1 MNRMLRRGSLAVLC
15 VAAGVLLA
23 SVAGLGTSQAAPQAP
38 PVNTALPSITGTP
51 QQSQTLTAQN
61 GTWTGTGTISFRYQW
76 LRCNAA
82 GNGCNE
88 ISGATERIYTLRSP
102 DVGNTMRVR
111 VTATNPDGSTSA
123 TSAPTAVVTRSGPSP
138 TGCPSGTGPIN
149 IGQLAPPAR
158 LTVDGQSLAP
168 TPVRRSTQ
176 ALTVRFHVSACGG
189 RAVQG
194 ALVYVTATPYNQF
207 GIPPE
212 QATGADGWAQLS
224 MSRLRGFPAT
234 PRQQL
239 LVVFVRA
246 RKQGENLLGGVSTRR
261 LVSFPVNLRAS

>member
-1 MNRMLRRGSLAVLC
+1 MTNKHRMLGLAVLA
-15 VAAGVLLA
+15 VASAAVFA
-23 SVAGLGTSQAAPQAP
+23 SLAGLGTAARQAP
-38 PVNTALPSITGTP
+38 PVNTAPPSITGTA

-61 GTWTGTGTISFRYQW
+61 GTWTGAGTISFRYQW
-76 LRCNAA
+76 LRCNQN
-82 GNGCNE
+82 GNGCTE
-88 ISGATERIYTLRSP
+88 ISGATERTYALRGV
-102 DVGNTMRVR
+102 DVGNTIRVR
-111 VTATNPDGSTSA
+111 VIATNADG
-123 TSAPTAVVTRSGPSP
+123 GPSA

-149 IGQLAPPAR
+149 IGQLTPPAR
-158 LTVDGQSLAP
+158 LTVDGQSVSP
-168 TPVRRSTQ
+168 TPVGRTTQ

-207 GIPPE
+207 SIPPE
-212 QATGADGWAQLS
+212 QATGADGWSQLS
-224 MSRLRGFPAT
+224 MSRLRGYPAT

-261 LVSFPVNLRAS
+261 LVSFPVDLRR

>member
-1 MNRMLRRGSLAVLC
+1 MTKKYRRAGLAGLVVLT
-15 VAAGVLLA
+15 VAAFA
-23 SVAGLGTSQAAPQAP
+23 SLAGLGTAARQAP
-38 PVNTALPSITGTP
+38 PVNSTPPSISGTA
-51 QQSQTLTAQN
+51 QQSQTLTANN

-76 LRCNAA
+76 LRCNRS
-82 GNGCNE
+82 GNGCND
-88 ISGATERIYTLRSP
+88 ISGATERTYMLRGA
-102 DVGNTMRVR
+102 DVGSTIRVR

-123 TSAPTAVVTRSGPSP
+123 TSAPTAVVTRSSP
-138 TGCPSGTGPIN
+138 GATGCPTGTGPIT
-149 IGQLAPPAR
+149 IGSLAPPAR
-158 LTVDGQSLAP
+158 LTVDGQSMAP
-168 TPVRRSTQ
+168 TPVGRSTQ

-189 RAVQG
+189 RPVQG

-239 LVVFVRA
+239 LVIFVRA

-261 LVSFPVNLRAS
+261 LVSFPVNLSR

>member
-1 MNRMLRRGSLAVLC
+1 MTNKHRVLWLALLAV
-15 VAAGVLLA
+15 VSGAAFA
-23 SVAGLGTSQAAPQAP
+23 SLAGLGTAARQAP
-38 PVNTALPSITGTP
+38 PANTAPPSITGTA

-76 LRCNAA
+76 LRCNQA

-88 ISGATERIYTLRSP
+88 IGGATERTYTVRGA
-102 DVGNTMRVR
+102 DVGSTLRVR
-111 VTATNPDGSTSA
+111 VTATNADGSTSA
-123 TSAPTAVVTRSGPSP
+123 TSAPTSVVTRGGPSA

-158 LTVDGQSLAP
+158 LTVDGQSLSP
-168 TPVRRSTQ
+168 SPVGRTTR
-176 ALTVRFHVSACGG
+176 ALTVRFHVSACGA

-207 GIPPE
+207 SIPPE

-224 MSRLRGFPAT
+224 MSRLRGYPAT

-261 LVSFPVNLRAS
+261 LVSFPVNLRAR

>member
-1 MNRMLRRGSLAVLC
+1 MTNKHRTFG
-15 VAAGVLLA
+15 VAGLVVA
-23 SVAGLGTSQAAPQAP
+23 SVAVFASLAGLGTAARQAP
-38 PVNTALPSITGTP
+38 PVNTAPPSITGTA

-61 GTWTGTGTISFRYQW
+61 GTWTGTGTISYRYQW
-76 LRCNAA
+76 LRCNQS
-82 GNGCNE
+82 GNSCNE
-88 ISGATERIYTLRSP
+88 ISGATGRTYTLRSP
-102 DVGNTMRVR
+102 DVGNTIRVR
-111 VTATNPDGSTSA
+111 VTATNPDGSTAA
-123 TSAPTAVVTRSGPSP
+123 TSAPTAVVTRSGPSA

-158 LTVDGQSLAP
+158 LNVDAQSLSP
-168 TPVRRSTQ
+168 TPVGRSTQ
-176 ALTVRFHVSACGG
+176 ALTVRFRVSACGG
-189 RAVQG
+189 RPVQG

-207 GIPPE
+207 SIPPE
-212 QATGADGWAQLS
+212 QATGADGWAQLA

-261 LVSFPVNLRAS
+261 LFPFPVELRVA

>member
-1 MNRMLRRGSLAVLC
+1 MTKKHRTLGLGLLAV
-15 VAAGVLLA
+15 VSGAVFA
-23 SVAGLGTSQAAPQAP
+23 SLAGLGTAARQAP
-38 PVNTALPSITGTP
+38 PVNTAPPSITGSA

-61 GTWTGTGTISFRYQW
+61 GTWTGAGTISFRYQW
-76 LRCNAA
+76 LRCNQN
-82 GNGCNE
+82 GNACNE
-88 ISGATERIYTLRSP
+88 IGGATERTYTVRGG
-102 DVGNTMRVR
+102 DVGGTLRVR
-111 VTATNPDGSTSA
+111 VTATNADGSTSA
-123 TSAPTAVVTRSGPSP
+123 TSAPTAVVTRSAPSP

-158 LTVDGQSLAP
+158 LNIDAQSLSP

-176 ALTVRFHVSACGG
+176 ALTVRFRVSACGG
-189 RAVQG
+189 RPVQG

-207 GIPPE
+207 SIPPE

-224 MSRLRGFPAT
+224 MSRLRGYPAT

-239 LVVFVRA
+239 LVMFVRA

-261 LVSFPVNLRAS
+261 LVSFPVNLAAS